1 MNLSAS
7 ARADRG
13 GAVIDRVEAGRPAAA
28 SELRVTGVSKRV
40 PRPFRGGT
48 LLALILGAQVAWFVI
63 LAYLFL
69 RLGR

>member
-13 GAVIDRVEAGRPAAA
+13 GAVFDRVEAGPAAA
-28 SELRVTGVSKRV
+28 SELRVSGVSKRV